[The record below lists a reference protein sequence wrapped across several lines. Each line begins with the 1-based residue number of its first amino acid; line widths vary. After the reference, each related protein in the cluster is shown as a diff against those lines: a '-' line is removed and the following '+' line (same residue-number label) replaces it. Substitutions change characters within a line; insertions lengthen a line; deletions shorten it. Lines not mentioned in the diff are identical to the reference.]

1 MSKKNVGKIIGIV
14 IIIGVLLYIN
24 KEYLNLSPHDIR
36 EWILSYGVFAPIL
49 YIILYTFRPLILFPA
64 SVLSLTAG
72 LAFGALWGTV
82 YTIIGATAGAIVS
95 FVVARKVGKGF
106 VKGKTSGPRMTKITD
121 QLEKR
126 GFLYVLLLRLIP
138 LLNFD
143 LISYAAGVSRVKLAP
158 FVLGTLLGII
168 PGTFA
173 YNFLGSSILGDNIGK
188 VIAAVLV
195 FLLITIIP
203 VIASP
208 KLREKLGLT
217 KAGGKTDA

>member
-1 MSKKNVGKIIGIV
+1 MSKKNVLKIIGIA
-14 IIIGVLLYIN
+14 IIIVVLLYIN
-24 KEYLNLSPHDIR
+24 KEYLNLSPQDIR
-36 EWILSYGVFAPIL
+36 EWILSYGLFAPVL
-49 YIILYTFRPLILFPA
+49 YILLYTLRPLILFPA

-72 LAFGALWGTV
+72 LAFGAVWGTV
-82 YTIIGATAGAIVS
+82 YTIIGATAGAILS
-95 FVVARKVGKGF
+95 FLVARKLGGKF

-126 GFLYVLLLRLIP
+126 GFVYVILLRLIP

-143 LISYAAGVSRVKLAP
+143 LISYAAGVSRVRFAS
-158 FVLGTLLGII
+158 FVLGTFLGII

-188 VIAAVLV
+188 VIAAILV
-195 FLLITIIP
+195 FLLISIVP
-203 VIASP
+203 VLASP

>member
-1 MSKKNVGKIIGIV
+1 MSKKNAGKIIGIA
-14 IIIGVLLYIN
+14 IIIVVLLYIN
-24 KEYLNLSPHDIR
+24 KEYLNLSPQEIR
-36 EWILSYGVFAPIL
+36 EWILSYGAFAPVL
-49 YIILYTFRPLILFPA
+49 YILLYTVRPLILFPA

-95 FVVARKVGKGF
+95 FLVARKVGTAF
-106 VKGKTSGPRMTKITD
+106 VKGKTSGPRMTKITE

-126 GFLYVLLLRLIP
+126 GFVYVLLLRLIP

-143 LISYAAGVSRVKLAP
+143 LISYAAGISRVKFAP

-173 YNFLGSSILGDNIGK
+173 YNFLGSSIIGDK
-188 VIAAVLV
+188 KLTVIAAVLV

-203 VIASP
+203 IIASS